1 MGRGHKK
8 TWWTNVFVRPENQIF
23 NLVQVICTCQY
34 DGQSWG
40 FYELYSIDFNRKN
53 HDADSDRGK
62 QRGLNSPHGRRGAIC
77 EHFGWTYDY
86 LLHGIPWS
94 VVQRMMIDAPGYD
107 LDDGKE
113 TEIQLSEDNSEQIM
127 NYINSMM

>member
-1 MGRGHKK
+1 MLIRKK
-8 TWWTNVFVRPENQIF
+8 NQTIEIVPTLSYDNGNV
-23 NLVQVICTCQY
+23 
-34 DGQSWG
+34 QSWG
-40 FYELYSIDFNRKN
+40 FFELYSIDVNGKN
-53 HDADSDRGK
+53 HNADSDRGK

-94 VVQRMMIDAPGYD
+94 VVQRMMVDAPSYD
-107 LDDGKE
+107 IKNDNE
-113 TEIQLSEDNSEQIM
+113 VEEITLTEDNNEQIM